1 MEEMLELLVIQLRK
15 ELALQYTPRGYNGEP
30 KGVGP
35 RVKNNTGDL
44 SDSIS
49 FRVESDIDTGEAKG
63 VIIMDDYYYY
73 VDQGRK
79 PGSGTIGQGTVKG
92 WPPVNDIQRW
102 VRQRGITI
110 PGLDVNT
117 VTYLIGKSIWMKG
130 IKGIDFINNAID
142 NIINDLVEK
151 GEDEYAER
159 FEEFIDEI
167 LVRSTSSDDI
177 ITVR

>member
-1 MEEMLELLVIQLRK
+1 MEEMLELLVKQLRK
-15 ELALQYTPRGYNGEP
+15 ELARQYPSRGYNGQI
-30 KGVGP
+30 KGNGNY
-35 RVKNNTGDL
+35 VKNNTGAL
-44 SDSIS
+44 SDSITW
-49 FRVESDIDTGEAKG
+49 RIESDIDTGDPKG

-79 PGSGTIGQGTVKG
+79 PGSGTIGRGVRG

-102 VRQRGITI
+102 VQQRGVTI
-110 PGLDVNT
+110 PGLDVDT

-142 NIINDLVEK
+142 NIINDLVEE
-151 GEDEYAER
+151 GQEEYAER

-167 LVRSTSSDDI
+167 LVRSTSSNNLI
-177 ITVR
+177 NIQ

>member
-1 MEEMLELLVIQLRK
+1 MEEMLELLVQQLRK
-15 ELALQYTPRGYNGEP
+15 ELAKAYPSRGYNGQP
-30 KGVGP
+30 KGQGEY
-35 RVKNNTGDL
+35 VKNNTGAL
-44 SDSIS
+44 SNSIS
-49 FRVESDIDTGEAKG
+49 WKVESDIDSGEAKG

-73 VDQGRK
+73 VDQGRR
-79 PGSGTIGQGTVKG
+79 PGTGTIGKGVRG
-92 WPPVNDIQRW
+92 WPPVNDIQTW

-142 NIINDLVEK
+142 NIINDLVEQ
-151 GEDEYAER
+151 GEEEYAER

-167 LVRSTSSDDI
+167 LVRATSTNDLI
-177 ITVR
+177 NIE

>member
-1 MEEMLELLVIQLRK
+1 MEEMLELLVQQLRK
-15 ELALQYTPRGYNGEP
+15 ELAKQYPSRGYNGQP
-30 KGVGP
+30 KGQGQY
-35 RVKNNTGDL
+35 VKNNTGAL

-49 FRVESDIDTGEAKG
+49 WRVESDIDTGEAKG

-79 PGSGTIGQGTVKG
+79 PGTGTIGKGVKG
-92 WPPVNDIQRW
+92 WPPVRDIQTW
-102 VRQRGITI
+102 VQQRGITI

-142 NIINDLVEK
+142 NIINDLVEQ
-151 GEDEYAER
+151 GEEEYAER
-159 FEEFIDEI
+159 FEDFIEEI
-167 LVRSTSSDDI
+167 LVRATSTNNLI
-177 ITVR
+177 NIE

>member
-1 MEEMLELLVIQLRK
+1 MLELLVQQLRK
-15 ELALQYTPRGYNGEP
+15 ELAKQYPSRGYNGQP
-30 KGVGP
+30 KGQGQY
-35 RVKNNTGDL
+35 VKNNTGAL

-49 FRVESDIDTGEAKG
+49 WRVESDIDTGEAKG

-79 PGSGTIGQGTVKG
+79 PGSGTIGQGNIKG
-92 WPPVNDIQRW
+92 WPPVRDIQTW
-102 VRQRGITI
+102 VQQRGITI

-142 NIINDLVEK
+142 NIINDLVEQ
-151 GEDEYAER
+151 GEEEYAER
-159 FEEFIDEI
+159 FEDFIEEI
-167 LVRSTSSDDI
+167 LVRATSTNDLI
-177 ITVR
+177 NIE